1 MYWKLRI
8 PLFLFVLGT
17 ISGLIQQFPEIF
29 LVNTTYFI
37 RSAVFICL
45 IGIIFFIFEKT
56 KINEKQVH
64 FTIGIVLILLGI
76 QIDFLMV

>member
-8 PLFLFVLGT
+8 PLLLFVLGT
-17 ISGLIQQFPEIF
+17 ISGLIQQFPEFF

-37 RSAVFICL
+37 RSAVFIGL
-45 IGIIFFIFEKT
+45 IGIIFIIFEKT
-56 KINEKQVH
+56 RINEKQVH
-64 FTIGIVLILLGI
+64 FTIGIVLILLGV

>member
-8 PLFLFVLGT
+8 PLLLFVLGT

-37 RSAVFICL
+37 RSAVFIGL
-45 IGIIFFIFEKT
+45 IGIIFIFFEKT

-76 QIDFLMV
+76 QIDYLMV